1 MKYFLVVTAEVI
13 SSIVFF
19 LPRYRTFNKF
29 KSIYLLCWGAKIGKR
44 VVYYSGVRIFPGRN
58 LVVGDDVSFAKGTQI
73 YPNGGITIGSRVLI
87 GFNAL
92 MIAGNHAIP
101 ATRSESLY
109 NYPGSDRRPI
119 VIEDDVWI
127 GANCTILPGVTIG
140 TGSVVAGGAVVTK
153 DVPPYAIVGGVPA
166 KIIKMRP

>member
-19 LPRYRTFNKF
+19 LPRYRTFNKI
-29 KSIYLLCWGAKIGKR
+29 KSWYLALWGAKIGKR
-44 VVYYSGVRIFPGRN
+44 VIFYSGVRVFPGRN
-58 LVVGDDVSFAKGTQI
+58 LVVGDDVSFAKGVQV
-73 YPNGGITIGSRVLI
+73 YPSGGITIGSRVLI
-87 GFNAL
+87 GFNTL

-101 ATRSESLY
+101 PNREESIY

-127 GANCTILPGVTIG
+127 GGNCTIMPGV
-140 TGSVVAGGAVVTK
+140 
-153 DVPPYAIVGGVPA
+153 
-166 KIIKMRP
+166 R